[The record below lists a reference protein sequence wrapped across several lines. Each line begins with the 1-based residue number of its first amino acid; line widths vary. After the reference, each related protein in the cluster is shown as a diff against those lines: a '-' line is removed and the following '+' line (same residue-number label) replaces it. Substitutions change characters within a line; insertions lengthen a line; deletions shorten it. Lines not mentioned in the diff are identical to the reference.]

1 MKIVIE
7 IPKEFEDHF
16 KSDCF
21 RDSLMRLITDAHC
34 LAGNYEK
41 ETADMLIHSLENAQ
55 IIDECVYGV
64 TIDDDRIF
72 F

>member
-7 IPKEFEDHF
+7 IPTEFEDHF
-16 KSDCF
+16 KNDRF
-21 RDSLMRLITDAHC
+21 KDSLVRLIADANC
-34 LAGNYEK
+34 YAGNYEK

>member
-16 KSDCF
+16 MGDHF
-21 RDSLMRLITDAHC
+21 RDSLMRLIADANC

-41 ETADMLIHSLENAQ
+41 ETADMLIHSFGNAE
-55 IIDECVYGV
+55 IIE
-64 TIDDDRIF
+64 R
-72 F
+72 

>member
-21 RDSLMRLITDAHC
+21 RDYLIRVITDAHC

-41 ETADMLIHSLENAQ
+41 EGAAM
-55 IIDECVYGV
+55 
-64 TIDDDRIF
+64 
-72 F
+72 

>member
-1 MKIVIE
+1 MKIVVE

-16 KSDCF
+16 MSDRF

-41 ETADMLIHSLENAQ
+41 ETADMLIHSFKNAE
-55 IIDECVYGV
+55 IIE
-64 TIDDDRIF
+64 R
-72 F
+72 

>member
-16 KSDCF
+16 KSDRF
-21 RDSLMRLITDAHC
+21 RDSLMRLIADANC

-41 ETADMLIHSLENAQ
+41 ETADMLIHSFENAE
-55 IIDECVYGV
+55 IIE
-64 TIDDDRIF
+64 R
-72 F
+72 